1 MDNFS
6 ALSFCFLF
14 NIKLGNFVS
23 PQSDNLNRSC
33 DCADRR
39 DTKTQGVAPAV
50 SSEQLEMRK
59 IHELRRQLARSRK
72 MAGESMRMAQ
82 TAPGPVR
89 ATVHHVT
96 KTEEF
101 HFATDS
107 RVKDHTMETRLDAVQ
122 KDFPASLRGP
132 TDQTVSWPS
141 RVLC

>member
-1 MDNFS
+1 MNWS
-6 ALSFCFLF
+6 S
-14 NIKLGNFVS
+14 
-23 PQSDNLNRSC
+23 

-72 MAGESMRMAQ
+72 MAGESMRTAQ
-82 TAPGPVR
+82 AAPGPVR

-132 TDQTVSWPS
+132 TDQAVSCPFLVRTVLIKYTRQVTVEGKSS
-141 RVLC
+141 VGVCDLYEI